1 MNYNQ
6 LDRDELIFL
15 VNELNARSNRIK
27 DSLKKYH
34 ESEKGRDKRLEAQRR
49 YYNKKSSSLGKVS
62 CCGKMIC
69 RLSLDRHLTSKLH
82 IKNTSNPNTSN
93 QTISN

>member
-15 VNELNARSNRIK
+15 VNELNTRSNRIK

-34 ESEKGRDKRLEAQRR
+34 DSDKGRDKRLEAQKR
-49 YYNKKSSSLGKVS
+49 YYNKKNQSLGKVS

-82 IKNTSNPNTSN
+82 IKNTNTSN

>member
-15 VNELNARSNRIK
+15 VNELNMTTNRIK

-34 ESEKGRDKRLEAQRR
+34 DSDKGRDKRLEAQKR
-49 YYNKKSSSLGKVS
+49 YYNKKIVV
-62 CCGKMIC
+62 
-69 RLSLDRHLTSKLH
+69 
-82 IKNTSNPNTSN
+82 
-93 QTISN
+93 

>member
-15 VNELNARSNRIK
+15 VNELNNRSNRIK

-34 ESEKGRDKRLEAQRR
+34 DSEKGRDKRLEAQKR
-49 YYNKKSSSLGKVS
+49 YYYKKSSSLGKVS
-62 CCGKMIC
+62 CCGKLISP
-69 RLSLDRHLTSKLH
+69 LSMERHLTSKLH
-82 IKNTSNPNTSN
+82 LKNTSNPS
-93 QTISN
+93 ISN